1 VNSNQV
7 LPQSEKAMLP
17 FTHREW
23 ERRAREKL
31 EIGPYSFIAG
41 NAGMGQTADSNRAAI
56 KEWKIVPRV
65 FRNVENRD
73 FSIELLGKKF
83 STPIFLA
90 PIGVQKIM
98 HPDGE
103 LASARAAADSG
114 IPFIASTMSS
124 YSMEEIASVMV
135 DAPRWFQLY
144 CSNDREITRNF
155 IKRAEKSGYSAI
167 VVTLD
172 SSVMGWRIQDLE
184 NNYSPFRLGIGL
196 ANYFSDPIFCSK
208 LEKPPAEDFAAA
220 FSAFSTIH
228 TIASLTWDDLEFL
241 RENTHLPIILKGI
254 VDPRDAKL
262 ALDNGVEGIIVSNHG
277 GRQLDGSIA
286 AIDAL
291 PKVCDVI
298 GGKIPV
304 LMDSGIR
311 TGTDVIK
318 ALALGASAVLLG
330 RPFAYGLAVAGE
342 EGVKQVIRNLIY
354 ETDVSLGLSG
364 HHSIKSLDRSLV
376 VK

>member
-1 VNSNQV
+1 MNNQV
-7 LPQSEKAMLP
+7 LPESEKAMLP

-31 EIGPYSFIAG
+31 EIGPYSFISG
-41 NAGMGQTADSNRAAI
+41 NAGMGETANSNRAAI

-65 FRNVENRD
+65 FRDVEKRD
-73 FSIELLGKKF
+73 LSIELLEKKF
-83 STPIFLA
+83 STPILLA

-98 HPDGE
+98 HPEGE
-103 LASARAAADSG
+103 LASARAAADSR

-124 YSMEEIASVMV
+124 YSMEEIASVMG

-144 CSNDREITRNF
+144 CSKDKEITKSF
-155 IKRAEKSGYSAI
+155 IKRAERSGYSAI
-167 VVTLD
+167 VITLD
-172 SSVMGWRIQDLE
+172 SSVMGWRVQDLE

-196 ANYFSDPIFCSK
+196 ANYFSDSTFCSK
-208 LEKPPAEDFAAA
+208 LVKPPAEDFAAA
-220 FSAFSTIH
+220 FSIFSKINTS
-228 TIASLTWDDLEFL
+228 ASLTWEDLEFL
-241 RENTHLPIILKGI
+241 RENTKLPILLKGI

-262 ALDNGVEGIIVSNHG
+262 ALDHGVDGIIVSNHG

-291 PKVCDVI
+291 PKVCYVI

-342 EGVKQVIRNLIY
+342 EGVKQVIRNLIT
-354 ETDVSLGLSG
+354 ETEVSLGLSG
-364 HHSIKSLDRSLV
+364 YHSIKSLDRSLV